1 MEFNNTPFSIEKET
15 ILDCQHGSHYYG
27 TKENKGKRKQLRL
40 QGTKKVGCS
49 AKIKIK
55 KYVIYKEYSLP
66 KDILVRDARGRK
78 RLQENKLE
86 ELKAALQSNKPL
98 QIEEKYYVSLP
109 TETAHTGHPT
119 GQHSGFGQR
128 IHPLLVEQIT
138 DLVSSGITNT
148 GEVKKI
154 LHHYVKNNLVKQ
166 IGIELTISNRALFPT
181 DIDIRNHIATAKRV
195 LELSKLDQ
203 ENLRLKIMKWQESYK
218 NSKYFFRPYI
228 KSATEN
234 EACNIKPDT
243 KTESRGFKGNT
254 ADGESNIFGSDE
266 HYQQTLLLVHQ
277 ENWQQQL
284 LQKYGN
290 VIAMID
296 ATHKTTRY
304 DLALFFVC
312 VRTNVGYM
320 VIAEFI
326 VQAETS
332 ELIPEALNVLKP
344 WNPGWDPKYF
354 MSDYSE
360 AEHDA
365 LEHSFPGVKVYLCDF
380 HREQCLERWV
390 KDSKHNLTK
399 REGQQ
404 LLDIL
409 RDCAQAPPGTLQ
421 ENLPLEFHYYFKS

>member
-1 MEFNNTPFSIEKET
+1 M
-15 ILDCQHGSHYYG
+15 
-27 TKENKGKRKQLRL
+27 
-40 QGTKKVGCS
+40 
-49 AKIKIK
+49 
-55 KYVIYKEYSLP
+55 
-66 KDILVRDARGRK
+66 VRDARGRK

-86 ELKAALQSNKPL
+86 ELRDTLQSNKPL

-109 TETAHTGHPT
+109 TVAAHTGHPT
-119 GQHSGFGQR
+119 GQQSGFGQR

-154 LHHYVKNNLVKQ
+154 LHHYVKNSLVKQ
-166 IGIELTISNRALFPT
+166 ISIEPTISNRALFPT
-181 DIDIRNHIATAKRV
+181 DIDIRNHIATAKRA

-203 ENLRLKIMKWQESYK
+203 ENLRLKIIKWQEIYK

-228 KSATEN
+228 KSAPEN
-234 EACNIKPDT
+234 EVSKSKADT
-243 KTESRGFKGNT
+243 KTESKGFKGNT
-254 ADGESNIFGSDE
+254 ADSENDIFGSDE

-277 ENWQQQL
+277 ENWQQQIL
-284 LQKYGN
+284 EKYGN
-290 VIAMID
+290 IIAMID
-296 ATHKTTRY
+296 ATYKTTRY

-332 ELIPEALNVLKP
+332 ELISEALNVLKS
-344 WNPGWDPKYF
+344 WNPGWHPKYF

-365 LEHSFPGVKVYLCDF
+365 LEKSFPGVKVYLCDF
-380 HREQCLERWV
+380 HREQCWERWV
-390 KDSKHNLTK
+390 KDSKHKLTK
-399 REGQQ
+399 EEGQQ

-409 RDCAQAPPGTLQ
+409 RDCAQAPPGAPQ
-421 ENLPLEFHYYFKS
+421 DNLPLDFHYLKAKERLMASLLWKQNDAVRSWLSIKWLCIPEVCMHVYS